1 MEPLEQKVARFV
13 EANGLFKETHRVL
26 LAISGGADS
35 TALLHVMQA
44 LVSHGAI
51 VGGLVCGHVN
61 HQLRGAASDEDEAF
75 AVEQA
80 QALGLPVLTRTASV
94 NAFAKAHG
102 LSVET
107 AGRQLRLRFL
117 GETAAA
123 HGCGWI
129 ATGHQKND
137 NAETVIHRLR
147 RGTGFRGLA
156 GIWPARQLADE
167 SRLARPLLCCTRAE
181 LVTYLRARH
190 LKWREDRTNADCAY
204 TRNFVRHRLL
214 PSLQRQSSDSLIEE
228 LTNLAASAR
237 RLHQRVVEQA
247 ESAASRHVQSTY
259 EGIVINA
266 AGMASLP
273 DLVAVELIRGQ
284 LTRLGCGERDLTQY
298 HYRGILR
305 LAQPGTNPKTVTLPA
320 GFTATREYET
330 VFLRRPVSSRPGETL
345 TSSIPLSV
353 PGTARFARY
362 RIEARILDRSEIEVA
377 QIRRD
382 KDPFREYLDLD
393 RVGLPL
399 VVRRR
404 CQGDRFHPLGSA
416 GEKKV
421 GKFLTAAKV
430 PEMVRRDVLIFA
442 DAVRIVWV
450 CPVRIGELTKITE
463 HTRRIL
469 ALSAI
474 YSPLPKTTASARGE
488 SARSGDDV

>member
-13 EANGLFKETHRVL
+13 EANGLFKETQRVL

-44 LVSHGAI
+44 LVSRGAVAGDLI
-51 VGGLVCGHVN
+51 CAHVN

-80 QALGLPVLTRTASV
+80 QALGLPILTMKVDVGAL
-94 NAFAKAHG
+94 AKAQR

-117 GETAAA
+117 SETAEA

-137 NAETVIHRLR
+137 NAETVIYRLR

-156 GIWPARQLADE
+156 GIWPARQLADR

-181 LVTYLRARH
+181 LVAYLRARH
-190 LKWREDRTNADCAY
+190 LEWREDRTNADCAY
-204 TRNFVRHRLL
+204 TRNYVRLQLL
-214 PSLQRQSSDSLIEE
+214 PSLQRQSGDSLIEG

-237 RLHQRVVEQA
+237 RLYQRVEERA
-247 ESAASRHVQSTY
+247 GSAASRYTRCTD
-259 EGIVINA
+259 EGIAIDA

-273 DLVAVELIRGQ
+273 DLVAVELTRGQ
-284 LTRLGCGERDLTQY
+284 LARLGCGERDLTRR
-298 HYRGILR
+298 HYRSV
-305 LAQPGTNPKTVTLPA
+305 LALADPGTAHRAVTLPG
-320 GFTATREYET
+320 GFVARREYEI
-330 VFLRRPVSSRPGETL
+330 VVLRRPVSSRRGETVTSRVPL
-345 TSSIPLSV
+345 TV
-353 PGTARFARY
+353 PGTAEWAGY
-362 RIEARILDRSEIEVA
+362 RIEAKILERPAIDMA

-382 KDPFREYLDLD
+382 KDPYREYLDLD
-393 RVGLPL
+393 RVELPL
-399 VVRRR
+399 VVRPRGR
-404 CQGDRFHPLGSA
+404 GDRFHPLGSA

-430 PEMVRRDVLIFA
+430 PEMTRTHVIVLA
-442 DAVRIVWV
+442 DARRIVWV
-450 CPVRIGELTKITE
+450 CPIRISEQTKLTERTS
-463 HTRRIL
+463 RIL
-469 ALSAI
+469 ALSAT
-474 YSPLPKTTASARGE
+474 YSPSLRTTAPARDE
-488 SARSGDDV
+488 PA